1 MKTMIILG
9 DGAQHSLYSLGWTTN
24 CFSLHS
30 CNTWAKD
37 GAGIRSMFGSDG
49 AIFNGIVAYHSLE
62 LCIGGGVACHGL
74 CFASKDCVAYFTLG
88 EALVAFAD
96 GLYHGHGQF

>member
-1 MKTMIILG
+1 MKRMIIIR
-9 DGAQHSLYSLGWTTN
+9 DVAWRSLYLLGWTTN

-30 CNTWAKD
+30 CNARAKD
-37 GAGIRSMFGSDG
+37 AVGIRNMFGSYG
-49 AIFNGIVAYHSLE
+49 AFFNGIVAYHSLE
-62 LCIGGGVACHGL
+62 LCIGGVACHGL
-74 CFASKDCVAYFTLG
+74 CFASKDSIVYFALG